1 MSLSKKKDEAVRVV
15 VRCRP
20 MSSKE
25 IAENHESITTIHN
38 KRGVIEIRNPS
49 KVDGKARDDRLDWNL
64 GSSSPV
70 NTI

>member
-1 MSLSKKKDEAVRVV
+1 MSLNKKKDEAVRVV

-38 KRGVIEIRNPS
+38 KRGVIEIRNPN
-49 KVDGKARDDRLDWNL
+49 KVYYIGQF
-64 GSSSPV
+64 
-70 NTI
+70 